1 MATNPVR
8 YLPHTPGLFEA
19 VKRIEHFPEFR
30 LLVKALHERRAQLA
44 DRLVTTDEDARSQA
58 VQQGRAR
65 EISDLLNYLSN
76 PPAQP

>member
-8 YLPHTPGLFEA
+8 YLPLQPGLFEA
-19 VKRIEHFPEFR
+19 VKRLNHSADFR
-30 LLVKALHERRAQLA
+30 LLVQVLAQRRTKLTDA
-44 DRLVTTDEDARSQA
+44 LVTSDDDARAQA

-65 EISDLLNYLSN
+65 ELIDLLTYLEN